1 MVSINEVSVSN
12 LQVLE
17 STMENMMEVGVLAQG
32 RFEWCRLKKIFW
44 DDMDDIC
51 VFSFVGKGGS
61 WSLPLESITM
71 IRLRDPGFTNED
83 IL

>member
-1 MVSINEVSVSN
+1 MVSINEVSLSN
-12 LQVLE
+12 RQVLE

-51 VFSFVGKGGS
+51 FF
-61 WSLPLESITM
+61 
-71 IRLRDPGFTNED
+71 
-83 IL
+83 